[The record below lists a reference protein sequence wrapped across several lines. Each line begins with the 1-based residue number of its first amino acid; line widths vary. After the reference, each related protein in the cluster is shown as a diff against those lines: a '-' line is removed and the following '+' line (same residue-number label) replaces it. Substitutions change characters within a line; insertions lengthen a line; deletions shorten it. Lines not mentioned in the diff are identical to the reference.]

1 MSQPERAPQLHNLS
15 VKLDSNPNF
24 RRLWTAGVFSNIA
37 DGIGLSAAPLLAAT
51 FTRDPALVAGLVVAQ
66 RLPWFIFTLISGAL
80 VDRLNRRQIMVLAN
94 VARALALGLLS
105 LTLFTACR
113 GLWTLYATFFILGI
127 SETLNDNAALAILP
141 AIVPKEQLERA
152 NGRIFATMSL
162 TNEFVGPPLGSLLYA
177 WIPFIPF
184 FFSGASFGAA
194 AWLLQRMTGDF
205 FPAERQSLTFRRL
218 TSEIGEGMRW
228 FWQNR
233 VIRTCSIWAAMA
245 NFTGAATSGVF
256 VLFAQEK
263 LGLSEA
269 GFGLLLAGGAVGGT
283 LGGLCAEWLAAR
295 VGSGGA
301 VFLSNILPAAAFAIM
316 AVTTNPILAAFL
328 LALLSGASM
337 IGNVVVTVL
346 RQAAIPSDLLGRVTS
361 AYRMIALGTLP
372 LGAAVGGLVA
382 RNFSLTAPYWMSAI
396 LMLLTAFAL
405 LPVLNNRSIREAQ
418 GDA

>member
-1 MSQPERAPQLHNLS
+1 MSQPDPAPQPPNPS
-15 VKLDSNPNF
+15 VKLGRNPNF
-24 RRLWTAGVFSNIA
+24 RSLWTAGVFSNIA

-80 VDRLNRRQIMVLAN
+80 VDRLNRRRIMVVAN

-105 LTLFTACR
+105 LTLFTAWR

-162 TNEFVGPPLGSLLYA
+162 TNEFVGPPLGSLLFA
-177 WIPFIPF
+177 WIPLIPF
-184 FFSGASFGAA
+184 FLSGASFGAA
-194 AWLLQRMTGDF
+194 AWLLQRMTGDIL
-205 FPAERQSLTFRRL
+205 PAERQSLTFRRL
-218 TSEIGEGMRW
+218 TSEISEGMRW

-256 VLFAQEK
+256 VLFTQEK

-283 LGGLCAEWLAAR
+283 LGGLCAEWLVAR
-295 VGSGGA
+295 IGSGGA
-301 VFLSNILPAAAFAIM
+301 VFISNILPAAAFGIM

-382 RNFSLTAPYWMSAI
+382 RSFGLTSPYWMSAL
-396 LMLLTAFAL
+396 LMFVTAFAL

-418 GDA
+418 GET